1 MVRGE
6 LRLGI
11 HMGDAEVWCVDEEER
26 GGRNVDVLRLLR
38 EPRKNPLN
46 YPTIAPPTSAPCNVE
61 CENEGVCNNNNCICP
76 DKWTG
81 EFCTIPNFCG
91 NSTEC
96 IIGSDGSQECLTFE
110 EVLVGRYV
118 YSNEQ
123 CESSTVSANTS
134 KAFRQCTLSGGIP
147 VLQNISVQFCNVT
160 LQSLANMTDV
170 TEDASKIAASTQIL
184 TSQPANLN
192 ATDISNAMIIV
203 NRILNNTETPTVAPD
218 VVVSAVTT
226 VSQILN
232 ANTDEYDNSDV
243 TQNAE
248 SLTMAMESF
257 AQSNSTSNIA
267 VVQPN
272 VAVQNTPLPTGSSGG
287 VLFTSLRGLGEDDN
301 LASNRIIV
309 KENAS
314 ELLIDKMAEVQIF
327 VSSQSDSYN
336 KGTVGFVLYQN
347 DNFFRSKKHTPKISL
362 RKRIISASLSSGT
375 LGNIQFIFNPQH
387 DPLYIL
393 RSYTCVFWDY
403 KLSDWN
409 TKGCS
414 NVENDKGLLQC
425 SCNHTTNFAVLMS
438 FKKHSHYKA
447 LGIVST
453 VGCAL
458 SIAGLAITIVFQILQ
473 REKQQ
478 TKWILL
484 CLFISMLIFNIIF
497 ITGVENNQPNS
508 TDIEKHPD
516 EIPKTDLIEPPENRS
531 CTAVAVLLHYFLLT
545 TFLWTAVSAALMYRQ
560 LVQIKHTLPS
570 HLTMYSIITAWGLPA
585 VFVGIT
591 FGATYSSSPSHYR
604 QEEFCWLATLN
615 TAGHFDYGKPMFWSF
630 LLPVGIILAM
640 NVFIFV
646 ALMVKV
652 TWKKEDETLRR

>member
-1 MVRGE
+1 MVVRW
-6 LRLGI
+6 
-11 HMGDAEVWCVDEEER
+11 A
-26 GGRNVDVLRLLR
+26 
-38 EPRKNPLN
+38 
-46 YPTIAPPTSAPCNVE
+46 
-61 CENEGVCNNNNCICP
+61 
-76 DKWTG
+76 
-81 EFCTIPNFCG
+81 FCG
-91 NSTEC
+91 WE
-96 IIGSDGSQECLTFE
+96 SQRREAFPHWDSQGQDVVELSADP
-110 EVLVGRYV
+110 LQLYLL
-118 YSNEQ
+118 
-123 CESSTVSANTS
+123 SS
-134 KAFRQCTLSGGIP
+134 
-147 VLQNISVQFCNVT
+147 
-160 LQSLANMTDV
+160 
-170 TEDASKIAASTQIL
+170 IL
-184 TSQPANLN
+184 TSAC
-192 ATDISNAMIIV
+192 SH
-203 NRILNNTETPTVAPD
+203 
-218 VVVSAVTT
+218 
-226 VSQILN
+226 
-232 ANTDEYDNSDV
+232 
-243 TQNAE
+243 TQ
-248 SLTMAMESF
+248 
-257 AQSNSTSNIA
+257 
-267 VVQPN
+267 
-272 VAVQNTPLPTGSSGG
+272 
-287 VLFTSLRGLGEDDN
+287 GLGEDDN

-314 ELLIDKMAEVQIF
+314 ELLVDKMAEVQIF

-336 KGTVGFVLYQN
+336 RGTVGFVLYQN
-347 DNFFRSKKHTPKISL
+347 GNFFRSKKHTPKISF

-393 RSYTCVFWDY
+393 QSYTCVFWDY

-414 NVENDKGLLQC
+414 NVENDKGFLQC

-473 REKQQ
+473 RKMEKQQ

-560 LVQIKHTLPS
+560 LVQIKHMLPS

-591 FGATYSSSPSHYR
+591 FGATYSVSPSHYR

-640 NVFIFV
+640 NGFIFV

-652 TWKKEDETLRR
+652 TWKKEDETLRSTKKKVSLIKKISKTLSLSVLLGVTWVFGYLMLASDDTARDIFSFLFCACISTQGLQIFLFYTLDNKAFLEKVSAFLRLFNSCRIYLHSDRYFVNKVQTSSKWKEKERFRLFEDSTQGLFTNNNDANKG